1 MYTRGRFMS
10 SMAKTIAAL
19 SSNQPPIKINK
30 FYRGATKPMHHNYQ
44 AHALELVLCS
54 NRSHRNEKP
63 KHRSE
68 E

>member
-1 MYTRGRFMS
+1 MVKNLHVNVGDMGSIPAPEDPTC
-10 SMAKTIAAL
+10 
-19 SSNQPPIKINK
+19 
-30 FYRGATKPMHHNYQ
+30 RGATKPMHHNYQ